1 MTISKL
7 INDCK
12 DKYKENYRYF
22 LVGSMARGEK
32 NPKDIDII
40 VYPSYYKLNYLKEW
54 KQLLKKM
61 DVKIGKKRVDA
72 QIVPEFYLVLN
83 NEWQNAD
90 FNKYVFTKGKIDH
103 RVAPMINETHKKQ
116 GYTKKF
122 PFVYEEL

>member
-1 MTISKL
+1 
-7 INDCK
+7 
-12 DKYKENYRYF
+12 
-22 LVGSMARGEK
+22 
-32 NPKDIDII
+32 
-40 VYPSYYKLNYLKEW
+40 
-54 KQLLKKM
+54 M

>member
-12 DKYKENYRYF
+12 EKYKENYRYF

-103 RVAPMINETHKKQ
+103 RVATMIN
-116 GYTKKF
+116 
-122 PFVYEEL
+122 